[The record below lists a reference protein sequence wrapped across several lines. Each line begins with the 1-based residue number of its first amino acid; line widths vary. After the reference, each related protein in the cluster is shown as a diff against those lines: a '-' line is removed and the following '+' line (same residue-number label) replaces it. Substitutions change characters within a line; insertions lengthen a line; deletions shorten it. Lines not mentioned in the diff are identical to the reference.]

1 MNHKKLKLTIGSS
14 PKLEGTGGDLTL
26 KFRGHRKNKL
36 GNYEWYDI
44 EIEVSRWIV
53 QRLLRQVATMH
64 ERDRVRLAND
74 TARIAHEIDAVK
86 QPEVQT

>member
-1 MNHKKLKLTIGSS
+1 MNNKKLKLMMGGL

-36 GNYEWYDI
+36 GNYEWYGI

-53 QRLLRQVATMH
+53 QHLLRQVATMH
-64 ERDRVRLAND
+64 ERDRVRLANE
-74 TARIAHEIDAVK
+74 TARIEHEINAVK
-86 QPEVQT
+86 QPEVQA